1 MSTNCFS
8 RTTWKMTEPSSV
20 SHTVR
25 RCSVGR
31 HKESVRLKGS
41 HASWLQEG
49 VPHRHSRDENGSA
62 IGIHYGRSADG
73 SCSRQ
78 AGEHGRCRFGSFL
91 PVQVNFL
98 CVHKKIRSKRLAPVL
113 IKEITR
119 RVNRNDGWQA
129 VYTAGISVPTPITN
143 ATYFHRSLNPRK
155 LIDIDFARVPSR
167 LTITGYLRFLRLP
180 QVDIMHHLQHRSL
193 RFPDSVCWR
202 RRTFRRC

>member
-20 SHTVR
+20 LHTVR

-62 IGIHYGRSADG
+62 DGIHYGRSADG
-73 SCSRQ
+73 PCSRQ